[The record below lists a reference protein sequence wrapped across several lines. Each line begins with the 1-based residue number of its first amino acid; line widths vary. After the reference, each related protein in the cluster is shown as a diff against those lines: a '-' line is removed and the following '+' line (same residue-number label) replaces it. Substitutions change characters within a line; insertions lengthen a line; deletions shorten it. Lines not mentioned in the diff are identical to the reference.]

1 MRLFNSRAPTP
12 AASPAHL
19 KGEWLQNAECPP
31 WRCSKGPLKAAE
43 DETQMRW
50 SVLCQW
56 STERPGRELGR
67 SFSWQSPCI
76 ISGPNLP
83 NLIVSD
89 LPKPA
94 RGSGDSHH
102 ILPKRDR
109 A

>member
-31 WRCSKGPLKAAE
+31 WRCSKGPLKAAK

-50 SVLCQW
+50 SVPCQW
-56 STERPGRELGR
+56 STERPGRELGL
-67 SFSWQSPCI
+67 SFSWKS
-76 ISGPNLP
+76 P
-83 NLIVSD
+83 NLIVSHFCQNQ
-89 LPKPA
+89 LGEA
-94 RGSGDSHH
+94 VTV
-102 ILPKRDR
+102 ITYCANVIALEF